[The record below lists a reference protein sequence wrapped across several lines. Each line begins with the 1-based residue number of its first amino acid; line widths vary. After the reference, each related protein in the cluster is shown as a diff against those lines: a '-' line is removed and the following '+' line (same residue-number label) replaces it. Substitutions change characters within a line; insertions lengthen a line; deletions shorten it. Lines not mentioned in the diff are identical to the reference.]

1 MDSSWSPSRCPNCF
15 AKAERRLYCPCD
27 NFSLTEDLNQN
38 YTKTPYC
45 DVLMPNCVEK
55 YSKI

>member
-1 MDSSWSPSRCPNCF
+1 MDSSWMPRCPGCF

-38 YTKTPYC
+38 YTKNPYC
-45 DVLMPNCVEK
+45 DVLLPSCVEK
-55 YSKI
+55 YFK

>member
-1 MDSSWSPSRCPNCF
+1 MDSSWLPSRCPNGF

-27 NFSLTEDLNQN
+27 NFSLTEDLYQN

-45 DVLMPNCVEK
+45 HVLMPQCEEK
-55 YSKI
+55 YK